1 MTCKVVLP
9 TVERSSGKN
18 KKNIIDLPTVGRTIL
33 RLNLNFGTKK
43 ESAMNG
49 LVRTPETRNAAI
61 CLPNKG
67 DTCTFQIGSREN
79 ALKALLA

>member
-1 MTCKVVLP
+1 
-9 TVERSSGKN
+9 
-18 KKNIIDLPTVGRTIL
+18 
-33 RLNLNFGTKK
+33 
-43 ESAMNG
+43 MNG